1 MPGNLIELDF
11 TNHPVESLR
20 IMRTEFRL
28 QKKQLVKV
36 MVNTPANVQV
46 WVDGKFCFGREC
58 GAMVP
63 AFHRALRNQICSLEL
78 DAGTHTLMIGVAPA
92 NEQMKNAEMLFGIS
106 DSDNFWL
113 DNVFRMDN

>member
-1 MPGNLIELDF
+1 
-11 TNHPVESLR
+11 
-20 IMRTEFRL
+20 
-28 QKKQLVKV
+28 
-36 MVNTPANVQV
+36 
-46 WVDGKFCFGREC
+46 
-58 GAMVP
+58 
-63 AFHRALRNQICSLEL
+63 L